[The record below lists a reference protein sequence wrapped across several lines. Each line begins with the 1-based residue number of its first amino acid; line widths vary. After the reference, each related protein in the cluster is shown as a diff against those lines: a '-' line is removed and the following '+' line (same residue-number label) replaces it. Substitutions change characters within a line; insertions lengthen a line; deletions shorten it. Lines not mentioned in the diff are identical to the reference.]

1 VPHHV
6 EIEKPP
12 NHLLILRSML
22 LGFSLEEFDAG
33 FAQTN
38 GDFGRFLLEGEF
50 FRRRKEIVDH
60 PDIAQGLV
68 GIFSSLFCCFLHRSF
83 SPSSNNPLL

>member
-1 VPHHV
+1 MLHHV

-22 LGFSLEEFDAG
+22 LGFSLEEFNAG

-38 GDFGRFLLEGEF
+38 GNFGRFLLEGEF

-60 PDIAQGLV
+60 PDIAQGL
-68 GIFSSLFCCFLHRSF
+68 GRLKATAG
-83 SPSSNNPLL
+83 